1 MTNLTRSNFQA
12 MDFCNPR
19 GGLIVLC
26 LFFIFSLFLA
36 GFFSFEFKSFLTI
49 LPSEVLYAMIGIGP
63 PPITKPALLAAPATF
78 FIYIYKYKYLYIYIK
93 NSLIY
98 LHYKNLI
105 TLIFIICKIYACE
118 GINSGGG

>member
-12 MDFCNPR
+12 MGNPR

-49 LPSEVLYAMIGIGP
+49 LPSEVLYAMIGIVYDNVDTDKLKIINP
-63 PPITKPALLAAPATF
+63 PAQRKQAPTLLPPG
-78 FIYIYKYKYLYIYIK
+78 KERRGG
-93 NSLIY
+93 
-98 LHYKNLI
+98 
-105 TLIFIICKIYACE
+105 CYA
-118 GINSGGG
+118 GGGGRIEEDLVCIV